1 MITYS
6 SLSVIKFSPGISIVS
21 IALPSNLSIVE
32 VTRMGVPETKI
43 HLKV

>member
-21 IALPSNLSIVE
+21 IALPSNVSIVE
-32 VTRMGVPETKI
+32 VTRTDSREAVGEVFP
-43 HLKV
+43 